1 MDRTVLWIASPRA
14 FACAIATALLV
25 ALSPTAHADAAQPPS
40 PAPSVLPAAAP
51 DTGAAPSPAGIR
63 AAIGPAVS
71 KNLTSGAALVVD
83 PASGSVLYEAGS
95 AAPLTPAS
103 NAKLATAV
111 AALTVLGPTRRIAT
125 NVVVRDRD
133 VYLVGGGDPTL
144 ASVSTDPSIPT
155 LAQLAEKTLTQ
166 VGSGTALSLHYDDS
180 AFAGPTLAAGWSSSY
195 PRIGEVAPVT
205 ALMVD
210 QGRVSPGGLPRVS
223 DPARQAAKQFA
234 RLLRAGGVTV
244 TSVDRAKAPADA
256 TVIATVESPPV
267 SRIVQ
272 SMLTES
278 ENTYAEALGHL
289 VGGAK
294 LANPSF
300 DGGALA
306 TREVLAAL
314 KIDTGGF
321 HLADASGLSRDDR
334 MTARTLAAVLTAVVL
349 QTHPELDYI
358 ATGLPIAGLTG
369 TLAERYATPAT
380 AAGRGFVHA
389 KTGTLTGVIAES
401 GIVLAAS
408 GRQLVFSFIAT
419 RVKNLDA
426 MRRTLDGIAST
437 LATCG
442 CTS

>member
-1 MDRTVLWIASPRA
+1 M
-14 FACAIATALLV
+14 
-25 ALSPTAHADAAQPPS
+25 
-40 PAPSVLPAAAP
+40 
-51 DTGAAPSPAGIR
+51 
-63 AAIGPAVS
+63 
-71 KNLTSGAALVVD
+71 
-83 PASGSVLYEAGS
+83 
-95 AAPLTPAS
+95 
-103 NAKLATAV
+103 
-111 AALTVLGPTRRIAT
+111 
-125 NVVVRDRD
+125 
-133 VYLVGGGDPTL
+133 
-144 ASVSTDPSIPT
+144 
-155 LAQLAEKTLTQ
+155 
-166 VGSGTALSLHYDDS
+166 
-180 AFAGPTLAAGWSSSY
+180 
-195 PRIGEVAPVT
+195 
-205 ALMVD
+205 
-210 QGRVSPGGLPRVS
+210 
-223 DPARQAAKQFA
+223 
-234 RLLRAGGVTV
+234 LRAGGVTV
-244 TSVDRAKAPADA
+244 TSVDRAKAPANA

-314 KIDTGGF
+314 KIDTEGF
-321 HLADASGLSRDDR
+321 HLADASGLSKDDR
-334 MTARTLAAVLTAVVL
+334 LTARTLAAMLTTVVL

-369 TLAERYATPAT
+369 TLADRYATPAT

-401 GIVLAAS
+401 GIVLDAS